1 MKKLF
6 FLTILF
12 SSLALC
18 RIASASEGDEEVA
31 IFSCDV
37 LNGRKFVELC
47 ASSPVGGENGYLV
60 YRFGTQD
67 ANSGKRTI
75 ELEYPAEKAGS
86 FKRFFGATY
95 TCKSVYTQSVRF
107 VSGEYSYTVFTRA
120 SNRAHNPDRRAGVE
134 VRNLHT
140 GKTITEDC
148 CCDWPR
154 FYIYELKGI
163 LPGDPETPVGPACI
177 H

>member
-47 ASSPVGGENGYLV
+47 ASSTSGWRKRVPGVSLWHPGCK
-60 YRFGTQD
+60 QWQ
-67 ANSGKRTI
+67 ANHRT
-75 ELEYPAEKAGS
+75 
-86 FKRFFGATY
+86 
-95 TCKSVYTQSVRF
+95 
-107 VSGEYSYTVFTRA
+107 
-120 SNRAHNPDRRAGVE
+120 
-134 VRNLHT
+134 
-140 GKTITEDC
+140 
-148 CCDWPR
+148 
-154 FYIYELKGI
+154 
-163 LPGDPETPVGPACI
+163 
-177 H
+177 